1 MKIKSIIL
9 LLASVALVGCGG
21 SGSTSSATDACTELS
36 SDTFSCDGML
46 NDLVADG
53 VLPIV
58 QDLEAKLNDLDSAVA
73 TYCSDDTKL
82 SEAKAAW
89 TAVMA
94 PLQQLQVMNFGPNT
108 SSDSGLLPLY
118 DWQTAHPVNIDTA
131 IAQNAL
137 AAESKLS
144 VIDNEKD
151 LVAVEYVLF
160 DVAAVQIGASENPN
174 TTAWRAG
181 KTDEEIQQDRCDY
194 ANLVTSSLKAHG
206 ASLNEAWQ
214 QYDVLA
220 SSSTLQAAANKVAEA
235 LFYIDKITKDE
246 KIKTVLPQADDN
258 ESAFDASV
266 LESQF
271 AKQSKEAILNNL
283 IGARIILTLTDTKDG
298 LDGYLIAA
306 GQQDVAVD
314 MVLTL
319 AVAISNLNLMTGDA
333 FDAVNNANDE
343 AACKNYS
350 SGSLSYTTA
359 NSDIELF
366 CALQH
371 NIKNFTDILKGDFT
385 FLTSF
390 TVPAS
395 ASGDND

>member
-58 QDLEAKLNDLDSAVA
+58 QDLETKLNDLDSAVA
-73 TYCSDDTKL
+73 TYCSDDSKL
-82 SEAKAAW
+82 PEAKAAW

-206 ASLNEAWQ
+206 ESLNEAWQ

-220 SSSTLQAAANKVAEA
+220 SSSTSQAAANKVAEA